1 MCIRD
6 SCSPVPGDEIIGYI
20 TRGKG
25 VTVHRRTCPS
35 VLNEENQERLV
46 QVDWGR
52 TEQQMF
58 PVTVRVEA
66 WDRVGLARDVAT
78 LLADEGLSMTA
89 QTAVVHKDQTA
100 TIWATVEVTGLDKL
114 SRVLHRLEG
123 IRDVFSVMREVGK
136 QSPNGRT

>member
-1 MCIRD
+1 
-6 SCSPVPGDEIIGYI
+6 VPGDEIIGYI

-100 TIWATVEVTGLDKL
+100 TIWATVEVSGLDKL